1 MDKTAVQGKAPTPKP
16 IETSITDSPR
26 HLPPEPPLT
35 ADRGAPSPARKLL
48 LFLADL
54 RITVLLFS
62 LSMLLVFWGTLAQ
75 VDMGI
80 WTVVKQYFR
89 SPIVFVPVK
98 YILFFAVDDRTL
110 QIPFPGGWLIGGVMF
125 VNLLAAHAVRF
136 RLAWS
141 RGGIILIHVGL
152 IVIMVGEVITG
163 LFAVEGNMMIKEGQA
178 VNYVIEGGKAEFV
191 VMKRVSDKEDEVA
204 AVPAARLQPGELID
218 DSNLPF
224 KLRVREYM
232 INSELLEV
240 KEVKLNLATAGIGRS
255 LVAKRKDEVAGVDP
269 EQKHDAPSIYVD
281 LVGRDDE
288 DLKTWLFSAHLENQW
303 ITYKGEKYRAAL
315 RFRQTSRPFAI
326 HLDKFE
332 HKRFA
337 GGEKPKDFRSYVR
350 VLEPDGTE
358 RKVEIYMNAPLYYQG
373 ETFYQSSWTTDP
385 LTGRA
390 DGTVLQVVSN
400 PGWLLPYLSCV
411 LVGLGML
418 WHFGNTLSKFL
429 ERRKHAQ
436 VAVAVRVGTR

>member
-1 MDKTAVQGKAPTPKP
+1 MDKTAVQDKAPVLKP
-16 IETSITDSPR
+16 IETGITDTPK
-26 HLPPEPPLT
+26 HLPEPTP
-35 ADRGAPSPARKLL
+35 APKREEPSLPHKVLVFA
-48 LFLADL
+48 ADL

-89 SPIVFVPVK
+89 SPLVFVPIK
-98 YILFFAVDDRTL
+98 YILLFAVNDNTL
-110 QIPFPGGWLIGGVMF
+110 QIPFPGGWLIGGAMF
-125 VNLLAAHAVRF
+125 VNLLAAHAIRF
-136 RLAWS
+136 KLAWN

-163 LFAVEGNMMIKEGQA
+163 LFAVEGNMMIKEGQT

-191 VMKRVSDKEDEVA
+191 VMKLVNEKEDEVA
-204 AVPAARLQPGELID
+204 AVPAGRLKPGELID
-218 DSNLPF
+218 DPNLPF
-224 KLRVREYM
+224 KLRVRDYM
-232 INSELLEV
+232 INSELLNAEV
-240 KEVKLNLATAGIGRS
+240 GLHNLANAGIGKA
-255 LVAKRKDEVAGVDP
+255 LIAKLKPEVAGVDP
-269 EQKHDAPSIYVD
+269 DQKHDAPSVYVD
-281 LVGRDDE
+281 LVGRDGE

-303 ITYKGEKYRAAL
+303 IDYKGVKYRAAL
-315 RFRQTSRPFAI
+315 RFRQTTRPFAF

-350 VLEPDGTE
+350 VMEADGTE
-358 RKVEIYMNAPLYYQG
+358 RKVEIYMNAPLYYKG

-400 PGWLLPYLSCV
+400 PGWLLPYISCI

-418 WHFGNTLSKFL
+418 WHFGGTLSKFL

-436 VAVAVRVGTR
+436 TVTAVRVAK